1 MLRRGASVLAA
12 GVAFALAACG
22 AGPAPIPATALPA
35 RLEGMSATSSTELD
49 TQALA
54 AQAIHPG
61 ELSTLLGSAHFE
73 AALQRTY
80 LPTGPALRR
89 VEVLLARF
97 GSSPDAERYLRWQLD
112 HVGDVIGQ
120 AQPPIVNPGGGTP
133 IFVHLPGGCCP
144 KEQVVALSV
153 WQSGADVVR
162 VLVAGPDADGPEAA
176 SLIDRL
182 HEMLPA
188 DA

>member
-1 MLRRGASVLAA
+1 MHRLGASALAI
-12 GVAFALAACG
+12 GVAFVLTACG
-22 AGPAPIPATALPA
+22 ADPEPISAAALPA
-35 RLEGMSATSSTELD
+35 RLEGMAATSLTELD

-54 AQAIHPG
+54 AQAIDRG

-73 AALQRTY
+73 AAFERTY

-97 GSSPDAERYLRWQLD
+97 GSGPDAERYLQWQLD
-112 HVGDVIGQ
+112 HVGDVIGE
-120 AQPPIVNPGGGTP
+120 AQPASTDPGAGIP
-133 IFVHLPGGCCP
+133 IFVHLPDGCCP
-144 KEQVVALSV
+144 KELVLALSA
-153 WQSGADVVR
+153 WRSGADVVR

-182 HEMLPA
+182 HETLPG

>member
-1 MLRRGASVLAA
+1 
-12 GVAFALAACG
+12 VAFALAACG
-22 AGPAPIPATALPA
+22 ADPAPISAAALPA
-35 RLEGMSATSSTELD
+35 RLEGMSATSLTELD

-54 AQAIHPG
+54 AQAIDRG

-73 AALQRTY
+73 AAIERSY

-97 GSSPDAERYLRWQLD
+97 DSGPDAERYLQWQLD
-112 HVGDVIGQ
+112 HVADVIGE
-120 AQPPIVNPGGGTP
+120 AQPADVDPGAEMS

-144 KEQVVALSV
+144 KEQVIALSA
-153 WQSGADVVR
+153 WRNGADVVR

-176 SLIDRL
+176 SLIGRL
-182 HEMLPA
+182 HATLPG